1 MSENNIDYTP
11 ERLLT
16 NIDYRLEYEWT
27 EFSWNRYTENF
38 EHPRTEENYDDI
50 EFLCS
55 CEIDDDND
63 IFFDLLCEEFD
74 EIFLI

>member
-1 MSENNIDYTP
+1 MSESNVDYAP

-16 NIDYRLEYEWT
+16 NIDYRLEYEWV
-27 EFSWNRYTENF
+27 EFSWNRYNESIG
-38 EHPRTEENYDDI
+38 HPSTDEDYDDI
-50 EFLCS
+50 EFLCF
-55 CEIDDDND
+55 EHDDDD